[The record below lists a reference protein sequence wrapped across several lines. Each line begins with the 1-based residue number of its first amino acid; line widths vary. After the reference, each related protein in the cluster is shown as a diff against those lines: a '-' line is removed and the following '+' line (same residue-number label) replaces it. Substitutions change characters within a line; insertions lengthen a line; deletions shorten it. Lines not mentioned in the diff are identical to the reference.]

1 MQLTELNKENTWQIG
16 TGDGSR
22 SYAWVFFDLGIACL
36 GSGDPGP
43 WGEKMAMLHYN
54 ANKADK
60 KKVGSLAK
68 VEQGQWV
75 IARKGLNEIM
85 GVGRVTSRIQ
95 WSSVLEDVE
104 GWDLQHYVNVEWFRP
119 TTDSGRI
126 TFQNNPLPQYT
137 ISGCY
142 KPEVYE
148 RIADTD
154 FESVAPTRPIE
165 SIAPSNRVEI
175 KQLATSL
182 LDLGVRVQDAD
193 NVVAAI
199 ERIIRLTSWYIS
211 NGPVSEDEIRSF
223 LVNPL
228 MVALGWPEQ
237 RIKLEH
243 HAIDVALYKD
253 AISRKTNTAPE
264 WIIEVK
270 TFGNGLA
277 FSDAQLLRYANKFPA
292 CKNFVATN
300 GHRYV
305 LFVREG
311 AGAPLRHSG
320 YFNLLNLK
328 DSNVLNPQSLTP
340 TEAIVKLS
348 RFN

>member
-1 MQLTELNKENTWQIG
+1 MFLTALNKENTWQVG

-22 SYAWVFFDLGIACL
+22 SYAQVFFDLGIACL

-43 WGEKMAMLHYN
+43 WADEKAMLHYN
-54 ANKADK
+54 TNKADK

-68 VEQGQWV
+68 VKEGEWV
-75 IARKGLNEIM
+75 IARKGLNTIM

-104 GWDLQHYVNVEWFRP
+104 GWDLQHYVNVEWYRP
-119 TTDSGRI
+119 TTDDGQI
-126 TFQNNPLPQYT
+126 TFQSSPLPQYT
-137 ISGCY
+137 ISACNSQ
-142 KPEVYE
+142 EVYD
-148 RIADTD
+148 RIAITE
-154 FESVAPTRPIE
+154 FEAITPSSPIG
-165 SIAPSNRVEI
+165 SISPSNSVEI

-199 ERIIRLTSWYIS
+199 DRIVRLTTWYIS

-243 HAIDVALYKD
+243 HAIDVALFKD
-253 AISRKTNTAPE
+253 AISRKANTAPE

-277 FSDAQLLRYANKFPA
+277 FSDAQLLRYANKFPE
-292 CKNFVATN
+292 CKHFVATN

-305 LFVREG
+305 LFER
-311 AGAPLRHSG
+311 AGPNAPLRHSG

-328 DSNVLNPQSLTP
+328 DRNVLNPESLTP
-340 TEAIVKLS
+340 TQAIVTLS